1 MRQPDCTTSVQ
12 IGYGSIV
19 LFCYNRPYMNLA
31 SLSLTDQ
38 RDLMK
43 SREVDASDLASAC
56 YRQIEKLNPL
66 LNAFIT
72 VTPPEPLPPQVG
84 SVPLYGIPL
93 AVKDLYDTKG
103 IRTTAGSRFFAD
115 NIPQEDAVVVQK
127 MKRAGVQIVGKTN
140 THEIALGVT
149 NNNPH
154 YGACKNPWDIT
165 RTPGGSSGGSA
176 VAVAT
181 GMAMAALGTD
191 TGGSIRIPAA
201 LCGVVGLKPTYG
213 RVSLRGILPLSWNLD
228 HAGPITRRVEDAA
241 LMLQVMGGYDELDP
255 TSVKTLPGDYSS
267 HLKDNMKERKIAF
280 AIGSYIEESDP
291 EVLEAVRLAAQV
303 LAEQDVLITDVNVD
317 FLREGALA
325 NAVMT
330 QADGAAFHRERLKEH
345 PDWFGADV
353 RLRLETGA
361 AFTSSEYSLAR
372 RTQAEVKRKCEVLLN
387 LYDVL
392 ILPTTPIPAPVLEG
406 EDALERARQL
416 TRFTA
421 PFNLTGLPAL
431 TVPCGFTK
439 DGLPIGLQIVS
450 RAWNEAGVLRT
461 GFAFQ
466 QATDWHTRKCPI
478 C

>member
-1 MRQPDCTTSVQ
+1 
-12 IGYGSIV
+12 
-19 LFCYNRPYMNLA
+19 MNLA

-38 RDLMK
+38 RNLVK
-43 SREVDASDLASAC
+43 SSEIEASDLASAC
-56 YRQIEKLNPL
+56 YRQIEKLNPT

-72 VTPPEPLPPQVG
+72 VIPPESSPPQG
-84 SVPLYGIPL
+84 GPLCGIPI

-103 IRTTAGSRFFAD
+103 VRTTSGSRFFAE

-127 MKRAGVQIVGKTN
+127 IKKAGAQIIGKTN

-154 YGACKNPWDIT
+154 YGACRNPWDIT

-181 GMAMAALGTD
+181 EMAMAAIGTD
-191 TGGSIRIPAA
+191 TGGSIRIPAS

-255 TSVKTLPGDYSS
+255 ASVKTLPGDYYS
-267 HLKDNMKERKIAF
+267 HLKDTMKERKIALAVGNF
-280 AIGSYIEESDP
+280 IEEADL
-291 EVLEAVRLAAQV
+291 EVLEAVRESAKI
-303 LAEQDVLITDVNVD
+303 LAELGAIITEVNVD
-317 FLREGALA
+317 FLKAGALA
-325 NAVMT
+325 NALMT
-330 QADGAAFHRERLKEH
+330 QADGAAFHRERMKEH

-361 AFTSSEYSLAR
+361 AFTSSEYILAR
-372 RTQAEVKRKCEVLLN
+372 RTQAEVRRQCESLLTM
-387 LYDVL
+387 YDML
-392 ILPTTPIPAPVLEG
+392 ILPTTPIAAPVLEG
-406 EDALERARQL
+406 ENAVERARQL
-416 TRFTA
+416 TRFTS

-431 TVPCGFTK
+431 SVPCGFTK

-461 GFAFQ
+461 GHAFQ
-466 QATDWHTRKCPI
+466 EATDWHTRKPPLT
-478 C
+478 

>member
-1 MRQPDCTTSVQ
+1 
-12 IGYGSIV
+12 
-19 LFCYNRPYMNLA
+19 MNLS

-38 RDLMK
+38 RDLVR
-43 SREVDASDLASAC
+43 SRGINASDVASAC
-56 YRQIEKLNPL
+56 YRQIEKLNPT

-72 VTPPEPLPPQVG
+72 VVPPELLFQKIDIQNT
-84 SVPLYGIPL
+84 LLDGIPI
-93 AVKDLYDTKG
+93 AVKDMYDTKG

-115 NIPQEDAVVVQK
+115 NVPQEDAFAVQK
-127 MKRAGVQIVGKTN
+127 IKKSGAQIIGKTN

-181 GMAMAALGTD
+181 GMALAALGTD

-213 RVSLRGILPLSWNLD
+213 RVSLCGILPLSWNLD
-228 HAGPITRRVEDAA
+228 HAGPITRKVEDAA

-267 HLKDNMKERKIAF
+267 HLKDSMKERKIALAVGDF
-280 AIGSYIEESDP
+280 IEEADQ
-291 EVLEAVRLAAQV
+291 EILGAIRNAAQV
-303 LAEQDVLITDVNVD
+303 LAKEGALITEVNVD
-317 FLREGALA
+317 FLREGAIA
-325 NAVMT
+325 NGLMT

-353 RLRLETGA
+353 RQRLEMGA
-361 AFTSSEYSLAR
+361 ALTTSEYALAR
-372 RTQAEVKRKCEVLLN
+372 RTQAEVKRQCEILLN
-387 LYDVL
+387 LYDILV
-392 ILPTTPIPAPVLEG
+392 LPTTPIPAPALEG
-406 EDALERARQL
+406 EDAVERARQL

-450 RAWNEAGVLRT
+450 RAWNEAGALRT
-461 GFAFQ
+461 GYAFQ
-466 QATDWHTRKCPI
+466 QATDWHTRECPLA
-478 C
+478 

>member
-1 MRQPDCTTSVQ
+1 
-12 IGYGSIV
+12 
-19 LFCYNRPYMNLA
+19 MNLA

-43 SREVDASDLASAC
+43 SGEVSASDLAAAC
-56 YRQIEKLNPL
+56 YRQIERLNPT

-72 VTPPEPLPPQVG
+72 VIPPEQLTLSEDAHGKPLF
-84 SVPLYGIPL
+84 GIPL
-93 AVKDLYDTKG
+93 AVKDLYNTKG
-103 IRTTAGSRFFAD
+103 IRTTSGARFFAD
-115 NIPQEDAVVVQK
+115 HIPQEDAYVVQK
-127 MKRAGVQIVGKTN
+127 IKQAGAQIIGKAN

-154 YGACKNPWDIT
+154 FGACRNPWDIT

-181 GMAMAALGTD
+181 GMALAALGTD

-201 LCGVVGLKPTYG
+201 LCGVVGFKPTYG

-228 HAGPITRRVEDAA
+228 HAGPIARKVEDAA

-255 TSVKTLPGDYSS
+255 STVKTLPGDYSS
-267 HLKDNMKERKIAF
+267 HLRDTMKERKIAL
-280 AIGSYIEESDP
+280 AVGDYIEESDP
-291 EVLEAVRLAAQV
+291 EILEAVRKAAEI
-303 LAEQDVLITDVNVD
+303 LKEQGASIKEVNMD
-317 FLREGALA
+317 FLREAAVA
-325 NAVMT
+325 NALMT
-330 QADGAAFHRERLKEH
+330 QADGAAFHRDRMKEH

-361 AFTSSEYSLAR
+361 AFTSSEYILAR
-372 RTQAEVKRKCEVLLN
+372 RTQSEIRRKCELLFDE
-387 LYDVL
+387 YDAL
-392 ILPTTPIPAPVLEG
+392 LLPTTPIPAPVLEG

-421 PFNLTGLPAL
+421 PFNLTGMPAL
-431 TVPCGFTK
+431 SIPCGFTK
-439 DGLPIGLQIVS
+439 DSLPIGLQIVS

-461 GFAFQ
+461 GYAFQ
-466 QATDWHTRKCPI
+466 ESTEWHMQSPEI
-478 C
+478 

>member
-1 MRQPDCTTSVQ
+1 
-12 IGYGSIV
+12 
-19 LFCYNRPYMNLA
+19 MNLA
-31 SLSLTDQ
+31 SLSLTNQ
-38 RDLMK
+38 RDLVK
-43 SREVDASDLASAC
+43 SREISASDLASVC
-56 YRQIEKLNPL
+56 YRQIERLNPT

-72 VTPPEPLPPQVG
+72 VILPEPILLQEG
-84 SVPLYGIPL
+84 SLPLYGIPI

-115 NIPQEDAVVVQK
+115 NIPQEDAFVVQK
-127 MKRAGVQIVGKTN
+127 IKKAGAQIIGKTN

-154 YGACKNPWDIT
+154 YGACRNPWDTT

-181 GMAMAALGTD
+181 GMAMAAIGTD

-228 HAGPITRRVEDAA
+228 HAGPITRTVEDAA

-255 TSVKTLPGDYSS
+255 ASVKTLPGDYSS
-267 HLKDNMKERKIAF
+267 HLKDSMKERKIAF
-280 AIGSYIEESDP
+280 AVGDFIEEADQ
-291 EVLEAVRLAAQV
+291 EVLDAVHNAAQV
-303 LAEQDVLITDVNVD
+303 LAEQGALITDVNVD
-317 FLREGALA
+317 FLKEGAVA
-325 NAVMT
+325 NALMT

-353 RLRLETGA
+353 RQRLETGA
-361 AFTSSEYSLAR
+361 AFTSSEYALAR
-372 RTQAEVKRKCEVLLN
+372 RTQAEVKRRCESLLN
-387 LYDVL
+387 IYDVI
-392 ILPTTPIPAPVLEG
+392 ILPTTPIAAPVLEG
-406 EDALERARQL
+406 ENAIERARQL
-416 TRFTA
+416 TRFTS

-431 TVPCGFTK
+431 TVPCGFTTG
-439 DGLPIGLQIVS
+439 GLPIGLQIVS

-461 GFAFQ
+461 GYAFQ
-466 QATDWHTRKCPI
+466 QATDWHTRKYPA
-478 C
+478 

>member
-1 MRQPDCTTSVQ
+1 
-12 IGYGSIV
+12 
-19 LFCYNRPYMNLA
+19 MNLS
-31 SLSLTDQ
+31 SLSLADQ
-38 RDLMK
+38 RDLVK
-43 SREVDASDLASAC
+43 SKEIEASDLASIC
-56 YRQIEKLNPL
+56 YRQIEKLNPI

-72 VTPPEPLPPQVG
+72 ITHLEYSTMQGGPLC
-84 SVPLYGIPL
+84 GIPL

-103 IRTTAGSRFFAD
+103 ILTTAGSRFFA
-115 NIPQEDAVVVQK
+115 NNLPQEDAHVIQK
-127 MKRAGVQIVGKTN
+127 VKKAGAQIVGKTN

-154 YGACKNPWDIT
+154 YGACKNPWNIT

-191 TGGSIRIPAA
+191 TGGSIRIPAS

-228 HAGPITRRVEDAA
+228 HAGPITRKVEDAA
-241 LMLQVMGGYDELDP
+241 LMLQVIGGYDELDP
-255 TSVKTLPGDYSS
+255 TSVKTLPGDYYS
-267 HLKDNMKERKIAF
+267 HLRDTMKERKVALAVGNF
-280 AIGSYIEESDP
+280 IEEADG
-291 EVLEAVRLAAQV
+291 EVLDAVFQASRILAGQGA
-303 LAEQDVLITDVNVD
+303 LITEVNVD

-325 NAVMT
+325 NALMT

-353 RLRLETGA
+353 RQRLETGA
-361 AFTSSEYSLAR
+361 AFTSTDYALAR
-372 RTQAEVKRKCEVLLN
+372 RTQVEVKRKCELLLN
-387 LYDVL
+387 TYDVL

-406 EDALERARQL
+406 EDAVERARQL

-421 PFNLTGLPAL
+421 PFNLTGLPVL
-431 TVPCGFTK
+431 SVPCGFTK
-439 DGLPIGLQIVS
+439 DVLPIGLQIVS

-461 GFAFQ
+461 GYAFQ
-466 QATDWHTRKCPI
+466 EATDWHTRKCPFAADS
-478 C
+478 

>member
-1 MRQPDCTTSVQ
+1 
-12 IGYGSIV
+12 
-19 LFCYNRPYMNLA
+19 MNL
-31 SLSLTDQ
+31 SFLSLTDQ

-43 SREVDASDLASAC
+43 SDEINAADLTSAC
-56 YRQIEKLNPL
+56 FRQIERLNPT

-72 VTPPEPLPPQVG
+72 VIPPDSQFSQNG
-84 SVPLYGIPL
+84 MQGKSLYGIPL

-115 NIPQEDAVVVQK
+115 NIPQEDAYVVQK
-127 MKRAGVQIVGKTN
+127 IKKAGAQIVGKTN

-228 HAGPITRRVEDAA
+228 HAGPITRNVEDAA
-241 LMLQVMGGYDELDP
+241 LMLQVMGGYDEFDP

-267 HLKDNMKERKIAF
+267 HIKDSMKERKIALAVGNF
-280 AIGSYIEESDP
+280 IEEADQ
-291 EVLEAVRLAAQV
+291 EVLEAVRSAAQV
-303 LAEQDVLITDVNVD
+303 LAEQGALITEVNVD
-317 FLREGALA
+317 FLKEGALA

-330 QADGAAFHRERLKEH
+330 QADGAAVHRERLKEH

-353 RLRLETGA
+353 RQRLETGA
-361 AFTSSEYSLAR
+361 AFTSSEYVLAR
-372 RTQAEVKRKCEVLLN
+372 HTQTEIKRRCELLLN

-392 ILPTTPIPAPVLEG
+392 ILPTTPISAPVLEG
-406 EDALERARQL
+406 ENALERARQL
-416 TRFTA
+416 TRFTS

-439 DGLPIGLQIVS
+439 EGLPIGVQFVS
-450 RAWNEAGVLRT
+450 RAWNEAGILRA
-461 GFAFQ
+461 GYAFQ

-478 C
+478 R